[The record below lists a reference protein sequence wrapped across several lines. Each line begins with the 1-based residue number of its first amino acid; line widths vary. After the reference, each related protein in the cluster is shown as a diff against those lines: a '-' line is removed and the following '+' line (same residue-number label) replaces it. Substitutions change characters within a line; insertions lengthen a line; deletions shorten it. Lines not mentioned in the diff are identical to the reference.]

1 METKSSEM
9 GSTLAALSND
19 LAGAVERAGRVVVA
33 VHARPRTPS
42 SGVYWRQ
49 GVVVTADHTVE
60 RDEEI
65 TVTLPDGR
73 TVAATLAGRDQ
84 STDLAVLK
92 IEATGIG
99 AAEIGDPSLL
109 KVGHMVLAVGRGE
122 KGHTGPTA
130 SLGVVSAL
138 SGPWRT
144 WHGGA
149 IDLFVRLDLSI
160 FLGFSGGP
168 LVDERGRIVGIN
180 TTGLWRNVG
189 IAVPASTVE
198 RVAKELLEKGR
209 IARAYLG
216 LGMQSVRLPDALR
229 RKLNLTGDAGMM
241 VTIVEPGGPA
251 EKAGAV
257 IGDVLVAIDGKPVS
271 DIGGVQA
278 FLGGERVGKTL
289 TALFIRGG
297 VLTELAATLGEQ
309 LGGEK

>member
-1 METKSSEM
+1 VETKSSEM

-168 LVDERGRIVGIN
+168 LVDARGRVVGIN

-189 IAVPASTVE
+189 IAVPASSIPRAGYAVRALAGCAE
-198 RVAKELLEKGR
+198 AQAELNRGCWHDGNHRRAGR
-209 IARAYLG
+209 PRGESRRGDRRRAG
-216 LGMQSVRLPDALR
+216 CH
-229 RKLNLTGDAGMM
+229 
-241 VTIVEPGGPA
+241 
-251 EKAGAV
+251 
-257 IGDVLVAIDGKPVS
+257 
-271 DIGGVQA
+271 
-278 FLGGERVGKTL
+278 
-289 TALFIRGG
+289 
-297 VLTELAATLGEQ
+297 
-309 LGGEK
+309 